1 MMRKLLFLLPALVLT
16 TFSADA
22 QTPSPQ
28 HGFKAGYV
36 AAVGSGEVAPDQMDN
51 FKKYAKRVL
60 AAVAEEPGTLAFEFS
75 VQPDGKTVDLRNIS
89 KCRSLRG
96 ACQTYEGHIQTRR
109 KPQKA
114 GENNSF
120 WLPQCGV
127 EGDVSSSRTYVRNLH

>member
-51 FKKYAKRVL
+51 FKKYAKGCSRRWL
-60 AAVAEEPGTLAFEFS
+60 
-75 VQPDGKTVDLRNIS
+75 KN
-89 KCRSLRG
+89 RG
-96 ACQTYEGHIQTRR
+96 RPR
-109 KPQKA
+109 
-114 GENNSF
+114 
-120 WLPQCGV
+120 
-127 EGDVSSSRTYVRNLH
+127 SSSASSQTGRPSIS